1 MPTKLTKSQFEK
13 HLQSLGPAGVY
24 REILMLFSRFDQV
37 KEYYEST
44 LADSS
49 EILAEYKAKLEK
61 EYFPKRG
68 YGRAKSSEARK
79 VVSEFKKV
87 AKNEEDVIE
96 LILYRV
102 GVMLRFTNAY
112 GDIDMPFYDTL
123 GRAYEE
129 ACKLIVKHQLQEK
142 YKTTCKELIKETHN
156 FGWGATDDM
165 EQTFESYFG
174 E

>member
-1 MPTKLTKSQFEK
+1 MHTKLTKAQFEK

-24 REILMLFSRFDQV
+24 RELLMLFSRFDQV
-37 KEYYEST
+37 KEYYESA

-49 EILAEYKAKLEK
+49 KILAEYKAKLEK
-61 EYFPKRG
+61 EYMPKRG
-68 YGRAKSSEARK
+68 FGKARSSEARK
-79 VVSEFKKV
+79 IVSEFKKV
-87 AKNEEDVIE
+87 AKNAEDVIE

-102 GVMLRFTNAY
+102 QMMLDFTNEY

-123 GRAYEE
+123 CRAYEE
-129 ACKLIVKHQLQEK
+129 ACKLIAKYQLHEK
-142 YKTTCKELIKETHN
+142 YKDKCAKMIDETRN

-165 EQTFESYFG
+165 EQTFKEYFK

>member
-37 KEYYEST
+37 REYYESA

-49 EILAEYKAKLEK
+49 EILAEYKAKLQK

-68 YGRAKSSEARK
+68 DGKARSSEARK
-79 VVSEFKKV
+79 IVSKFKKV
-87 AKNEEDVIE
+87 AKNVEDVID

-102 GVMLRFTNAY
+102 EMMLAFTNAY

-123 GRAYEE
+123 CRAYEE
-129 ACKLIVKHQLQEK
+129 ACKLIVKHNLQEK
-142 YKTTCKELIKETHN
+142 YKAQCEEMIDKTHN
-156 FGWGATDDM
+156 FGWGVTDDM
-165 EQTFESYFG
+165 EQTFEEYFKV
-174 E
+174 